1 VAKRALLFA
10 ISKQIIPACDAQ
22 YRPVSRGWFAI
33 WFAIRGL
40 KPLRKGRRPKPT
52 RQSPLP
58 SKCGNLAMLLAM
70 RRTSSRA
77 DLRRTIAPHQCG
89 GLGLLRAGL

>member
-1 VAKRALLFA
+1 MAKRALLFA

-58 SKCGNLAMLLAM
+58 SKVWQLGDVARYA
-70 RRTSSRA
+70 TSLILGKH
-77 DLRRTIAPHQCG
+77 LRHVGVIRVIA
-89 GLGLLRAGL
+89 